1 MSKGRSMRRSTSYID
16 TIDTSNPD
24 FESLVN
30 VVRRTIKTVNM
41 RNRETA
47 RWTKTK
53 PVQYFVRVRGRL
65 GKDNPNAHLY
75 RRGGPLYRYTS
86 QDIRVEHSERVDV
99 YISIRHS
106 Y

>member
-1 MSKGRSMRRSTSYID
+1 MRRSTSYID

-47 RWTKTK
+47 RCTGLPSADMSRCRTT
-53 PVQYFVRVRGRL
+53 
-65 GKDNPNAHLY
+65 
-75 RRGGPLYRYTS
+75 TS
-86 QDIRVEHSERVDV
+86 SPSSMSSASATR
-99 YISIRHS
+99 
-106 Y
+106 